1 MAEKSFANYVKDLM
15 SVLPTVNGN
24 PMLSVTSMT
33 DDNARYRE
41 DPFYRSRD
49 IQARDQLVLDEEERR
64 RREAAQSGSG
74 MMASGGDSGGNQTLD
89 PSIEAMLDA
98 ENMGARGV
106 RNNAFMAMIGG
117 DRSAAN
123 VSRAMGLT
131 DSLGLTTA
139 GRMAQMANQY
149 NRTPDFLK
157 GMLPQS
163 YANAAG
169 FINQSDSIFGGMNP
183 NGFAAMGAQ
192 QAAMLAAQD
201 EGLFATPAERAA
213 FYAGSSGGDSSG
225 GGDYTGNT
233 DVSQSDFGGYGSE
246 VGYG

>member
-1 MAEKSFANYVKDLM
+1 MADKKFADYVKDLM

-41 DPFYRSRD
+41 DPFYISRQR
-49 IQARDQLVLDEEERR
+49 QADQLALDEEERIR
-64 RREAAQSGSG
+64 LAAQSRPG
-74 MMASGGDSGGNQTLD
+74 MMTSGGDSGVQPLD
-89 PSIEAMLDA
+89 PSIEAMLNA

-117 DRSAAN
+117 DRSASN
-123 VSRAMGLT
+123 TNQAMGLT

-157 GMLPQS
+157 GLLPQS

-201 EGLFATPAERAA
+201 EGLFATPEERAA
-213 FYAGSSGGDSSG
+213 FYAGSGGDSASSG
-225 GGDYTGNT
+225 GGYTGNT
-233 DVSQSDFGGYGSE
+233 DVSKSNFGGYGSE

>member
-1 MAEKSFANYVKDLM
+1 MASFADYVKDLM
-15 SVLPTVNGN
+15 GVLPQVNGN

-41 DPFYRSRD
+41 DPFYRSRE

-64 RREAAQSGSG
+64 RREAALSGSG
-74 MMASGGDSGGNQTLD
+74 MMTGNSGGDSGVQPLD
-89 PSIEAMLDA
+89 PSIEAMLNA

-117 DRSAAN
+117 DRSASN
-123 VSRAMGLT
+123 ISQAMGLT

-149 NRTPDFLK
+149 SRTPDFLK
-157 GMLPQS
+157 GLLPQS

-201 EGLFATPAERAA
+201 EGLFATPEERAA
-213 FYAGSSGGDSSG
+213 FYADSGGDSGSSGGG
-225 GGDYTGNT
+225 GMTG
-233 DVSQSDFGGYGSE
+233 SGGYGGGGSLE
-246 VGYG
+246 STYGGGL